1 VKTAIIVMTDPN
13 NGAADSLGRVF
24 NALALAHESKA
35 AGDQVELVF
44 EGAGTRWPE
53 QLIRLDHPL
62 NGLWNEVRDV
72 VVGASCGC
80 AEVFGAAKG
89 VEACGVPLVREY
101 ALPGTPG
108 VASLRKYLTNDW
120 KALVF

>member
-1 VKTAIIVMTDPN
+1 MKTAILVISDPN
-13 NGAADSLGRVF
+13 NGAADALGRVF
-24 NALALAHESKA
+24 NALALAHESKN

-53 QLIRLDHPL
+53 QLVRLDHPL

-80 AEVFGAAKG
+80 AEVFGSAKG

-108 VASLRKYLTNDW
+108 VASMRKYLAGDW
-120 KALVF
+120 KTLVF